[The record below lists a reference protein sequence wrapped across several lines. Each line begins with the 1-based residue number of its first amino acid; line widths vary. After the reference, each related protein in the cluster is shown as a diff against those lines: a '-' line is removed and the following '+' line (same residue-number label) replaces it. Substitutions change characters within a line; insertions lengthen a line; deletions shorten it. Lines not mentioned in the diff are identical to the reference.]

1 MYLCSY
7 FVTADF
13 MSKSHGESRNN
24 IFIISAI
31 SYYSQVAIQ
40 STYSVRELHS
50 IAVETYSVWY
60 VGYTGGEQSLRTL
73 QQCHRKDC

>member
-1 MYLCSY
+1 MYLCLY

-24 IFIISAI
+24 IFIISTI

-40 STYSVRELHS
+40 STYNVRALHN
-50 IAVETYSVWY
+50 IAVETYTVGH
-60 VGYTGGEQSLRTL
+60 VGYTGAEQTL
-73 QQCHRKDC
+73 Q